1 MKPRRVHKEQLI
13 VAIGADAKD
22 RVTRCLGTICGDHQ
36 PLLQQRIEERRL
48 PHVGPAYEG
57 EGSAARFA
65 QGPSPPERE
74 EGLSR
79 SCLLRAPARTP
90 SPRKVPGG
98 AVSSQSTRKA
108 WA

>member
-1 MKPRRVHKEQLI
+1 MKSRRVHKEQLI

-65 QGPSPPERE
+65 QGPSP
-74 EGLSR
+74 LSAR
-79 SCLLRAPARTP
+79 RA
-90 SPRKVPGG
+90 
-98 AVSSQSTRKA
+98 
-108 WA
+108 